1 MYLVVNS
8 IFSGIIFYIL
18 FSITFD
24 KLTVRKDLDLIKK
37 PLGIKLSFF
46 VTGVLIY
53 LLSYNF
59 NFV

>member
-1 MYLVVNS
+1 MYLIVNS
-8 IFSGIIFYIL
+8 IFSGIIFFIL
-18 FSITFD
+18 FSIIFN
-24 KLTVRKDLDLIKK
+24 KLTVVKELDLIEK

-53 LLSYNF
+53 LLNYNF